1 MDFKKPII
9 LIFCLLAITVSG
21 INKKKTPFIFIVI
34 ERLSCSSCNHQLNN
48 YILSNSLKKNT
59 RILLKDSGL
68 FLNSNIYYP
77 KIKQSY
83 DSLIF
88 KKLNP
93 LMPPKYSMRYPFI
106 YLHNNTMEEIVSFDS
121 LFINGVLNQDL
132 LNKKLGQYISQ

>member
-9 LIFCLLAITVSG
+9 LIFCLLAITASG
-21 INKKKTPFIFIVI
+21 INKKKNPFIFIVI

-48 YILSNSLKKNT
+48 YINSNNLKNRT

-68 FLNSNIYYP
+68 FINSDAYYP
-77 KIKQSY
+77 KIKKSY

-93 LMPPKYSMRYPFI
+93 LMPPKYSMKYPFI
-106 YLHNNTMEEIVSFDS
+106 YIQNSTMEEIVSFDS
-121 LFINGVLNQDL
+121 LFINGVLNHYL
-132 LNKKLGQYISQ
+132 LSQKINNYSKK